1 MQWRHLAAALVLS
14 ALSATAIADSY
25 TYRDLIRQLTDLE
38 SLAVAPKPGVKC
50 AQWSSYDRASRYD
63 AATGEYV
70 GWDANGDGHGIIRRE
85 GDKQVFAEIEGPG
98 VIWRIWSAAP
108 QEGRVRIYL
117 DGASEPAVDLKF
129 SQYFD
134 NTQWPFVHQPL
145 VHDAS
150 SGKNLYVP
158 IPFKKSCKVI
168 ADDKWGAYYHFTYTT
183 YQKDTVLPV
192 FTRNLQADEIAALE
206 EANVKLTQGLGS
218 DPAGVRPGQ
227 RTARASANL
236 RPGRTV
242 TVARLKGERAITAL
256 RVKVSGLNDRTA
268 ETLAMRQLVLK
279 ITFDGESEPSVWAPL
294 GDFFGTA
301 PGINMYKSL
310 PMGMTQDG
318 CYSFW
323 FMPFAKG
330 ALVEI
335 VNEGNAARRVSA
347 EVTHAPLTRPAG
359 EYARFH
365 AKWHRDAFNPTEKG
379 RGIEWTMVTTEGAGR
394 FVGVNLHVW
403 NPKGGWWGEGDEMF
417 YVDGEK
423 FPSTFG
429 TGSEDYFGYAWCNPA
444 RFYNAYHNQPFN
456 SGNNKGHASVNRWH
470 IADNVPFLT
479 SFTGTIEKYFPND
492 RPTLYAATAYW
503 YLMPGGKDPYTPY
516 PVSERLGY
524 FDLQM
529 PEPFVA
535 KGAIE
540 GEDMKVLS
548 CTGGSANRQDLD
560 SFEGEWSKGAHVWWT
575 EGKPGDKLTLALP
588 VARAGRYAVKAQF
601 TKAIDYGIVQLWL
614 DGKKL
619 GDPMDFFN
627 NGVIPTGELSLGTFD
642 LTAGEHQLV
651 AEIVGANEKAVVKY
665 MFGLDYIRLV
675 AP

>member
-1 MQWRHLAAALVLS
+1 MRWRAIAAALLLGAV
-14 ALSATAIADSY
+14 TTNVRADSY
-25 TYRDLIRQLTDLE
+25 TYKDLIKQLTDLE
-38 SLAVAPKPGVKC
+38 SLALAPKPGIKC

-63 AATGEYV
+63 AATGEYI

-117 DGASEPAVDLKF
+117 DGAADAQVDLKF
-129 SQYFD
+129 NQYFD

-158 IPFKKSCKVI
+158 IPFRKSCKIV
-168 ADDKWGAYYHFTYTT
+168 ADDKWGAYFHFTYAT
-183 YQKDTVLPV
+183 YPKDTVLPV
-192 FTRNLQADEIAALE
+192 FTRNLKPDELEALE
-206 EANVKLTQGLGS
+206 AANATLTQGLGS

-227 RTARASANL
+227 RTVRASASL
-236 RPGRTV
+236 RPGKTL
-242 TVARLKGERAITAL
+242 TVARLKGERAITCL
-256 RVKVSGLNDRTA
+256 RVKVNGLNDRAA
-268 ETLAMRQLVLK
+268 ETLAMRQLALR

-301 PGINMYKSL
+301 PGINLYKSL
-310 PMGMTQDG
+310 PLGMTEDG

-323 FMPFAKG
+323 YMPFARE
-330 ALVEI
+330 AVVEI
-335 VNEGNAARRVSA
+335 VNDGDAARRVRA

-379 RGIEWTMVTTEGAGR
+379 RGIEWTVVTTEGAGR

-403 NPKGGWWGEGDEMF
+403 NPRGGWWGEGDEMF

-456 SGNNKGHASVNRWH
+456 SGNNRGHASVNRWH
-470 IADNVPFLT
+470 IGDNVPFLR
-479 SFTGTIEKYFPND
+479 SFVGTIEKYFPNN

-524 FDLQM
+524 FDPNP

-540 GEDMKVLS
+540 GEEMKVLA
-548 CTGGSANRQDLD
+548 CTRGNAVRQELN
-560 SFEGEWSKGAHVWWT
+560 SFEGEWSRGAQVWWT

-588 VARAGRYAVKAQF
+588 VAKAGRYTVKAQF

-619 GDPMDFFN
+619 GDPIDLFN
-627 NGVIPTGELSLGTFD
+627 TAVVPSGEITLGTLD
-642 LTAGEHQLV
+642 LEAGERQLV
-651 AEIVGANEKAVVKY
+651 AEIVGTNEKAVVKY
-665 MFGLDYIRLV
+665 MFGLDYIKLV